1 MPVHPVAV
9 GFAASCASPGCS
21 CRDRRPCRPSDLTVT
36 AGRPMVHDLRSM
48 CDAVAYMVKSD
59 VEWRALPVDP
69 PPLEAACT
77 IDSQMVKAHDTV
89 PRATN
94 GYQRLPTAT
103 NGYPR
108 LPTATNGYQRL
119 PTATNG
125 YQRLP
130 TATNGY
136 QRRQLCPAAHV

>member
-1 MPVHPVAV
+1 
-9 GFAASCASPGCS
+9 
-21 CRDRRPCRPSDLTVT
+21 
-36 AGRPMVHDLRSM
+36 MVHDLRSM

-103 NGYPR
+103 NGGNYAR
-108 LPTATNGYQRL
+108 LRTSRVIEVAIERGDGVLVGALLASVLTVVVIASRQVKHLRL
-119 PTATNG
+119 
-125 YQRLP
+125 RL
-130 TATNGY
+130 
-136 QRRQLCPAAHV
+136 LPAAGCG

>member
-1 MPVHPVAV
+1 
-9 GFAASCASPGCS
+9 
-21 CRDRRPCRPSDLTVT
+21 
-36 AGRPMVHDLRSM
+36 MVHDLRSM

-94 GYQRLPTAT
+94 GYQRLPTAAIMPGCARLGSSEVAIERGDGVLVGARLASVLT
-103 NGYPR
+103 VVVIASRQVRHLRPR
-108 LPTATNGYQRL
+108 LL
-119 PTATNG
+119 
-125 YQRLP
+125 
-130 TATNGY
+130 
-136 QRRQLCPAAHV
+136 PAAGCG

>member
-1 MPVHPVAV
+1 
-9 GFAASCASPGCS
+9 
-21 CRDRRPCRPSDLTVT
+21 
-36 AGRPMVHDLRSM
+36 MVHDLRSM

-103 NGYPR
+103 NGGNYAR
-108 LPTATNGYQRL
+108 LRTSRVIRG
-119 PTATNG
+119 G
-125 YQRLP
+125 D
-130 TATNGY
+130 
-136 QRRQLCPAAHV
+136 